1 MTDPAF
7 YHPDDPDYDA
17 GLEDR
22 LREIEDRADDAWRT
36 ANVAMGALVVTLLL
50 LVFGVL

>member
-7 YHPDDPDYDA
+7 FHPDDPDYDA

-22 LREIEDRADDAWRT
+22 LRTLEDRADDAYRT
-36 ANVAMGALVVTLLL
+36 ANVALGSVVVTLLL
-50 LVFGVL
+50 LIFEVL